1 MEPFVLK
8 LYGKGSVGVAG
19 FEPAAS
25 CSQSRRDN
33 RATLHPVGKIE
44 AESKGFEPLVQFPIR
59 LFSKQVLSA
68 TQATLQAQGICPILR
83 LQM

>member
-1 MEPFVLK
+1 MESF
-8 LYGKGSVGVAG
+8 VGVAG

-33 RATLHPVGKIE
+33 RATLHPEKHKLK
-44 AESKGFEPLVQFPIR
+44 AESKGFEPLVQLPIR

-68 TQATLQAQGICPILR
+68 TQATLQLKEICPVLR

>member
-1 MEPFVLK
+1 MRPLFQ
-8 LYGKGSVGVAG
+8 VGVAG

-33 RATLHPVGKIE
+33 RATLHPVNK

-68 TQATLQAQGICPILR
+68 SQATLQKEIPFSLFR
-83 LQM
+83 LQI